1 MANIYLFCNKCKKV
15 LTMNDAITAKTK
27 ISAITKNQPINL
39 NWTNNL
45 SAQELLDVV
54 ASIFK

>member
-1 MANIYLFCNKCKKV
+1 
-15 LTMNDAITAKTK
+15 MNDAITAKTK

-39 NWTNNL
+39 SWADNL
-45 SAQELLDVV
+45 SVQELLDVV

>member
-1 MANIYLFCNKCKKV
+1 MSNIYLLCNKCKKF

-39 NWTNNL
+39 SWADNL